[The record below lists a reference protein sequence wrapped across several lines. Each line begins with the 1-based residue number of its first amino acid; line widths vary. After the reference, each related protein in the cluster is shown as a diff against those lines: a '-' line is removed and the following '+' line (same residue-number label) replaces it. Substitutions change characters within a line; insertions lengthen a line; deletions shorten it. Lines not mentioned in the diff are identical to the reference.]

1 MVASRRVFGRI
12 TLLEKL
18 RPASSHVDHLV
29 VGTDMQ
35 MFFTLSW
42 DAENKLLRTEQTYH
56 DMADDTGRLAQY
68 PERCCIDPAGEF
80 LILEVYEATITT
92 IPMARKGKKK
102 GEFEPGVLG
111 EPIVS
116 RIPDF
121 VVPSSAFLYGRKPGE
136 KPRLA
141 MLCKDYKGEIKLKV
155 RELQYDAVNGDVV
168 EWIDVTR
175 ETIELDLG
183 ASHLIPLSD
192 PPYGAL
198 ILGETR
204 ISYWNERNRDLIIQP
219 VQPTIFVN
227 WEKIDN
233 QRYVLADDFG
243 KLYLLMIELNFE
255 DKVEGW
261 KLDVLGKTSRANT
274 LVYLDAG
281 RIYLGSHSGDSQV
294 IQISE
299 QSIEV
304 VQSFSNLAPILD
316 FHIMDM
322 GNRSGEGQI
331 NEFSSGQARL
341 ITASGA
347 WSDGSLRSVRSGVG
361 LEDLG
366 QLEGMEGIMNIFSL
380 KTDPSSPY
388 DDILL
393 ACFASD
399 SRVIYC
405 GPDGSFE
412 ELEDFKGLLLSEQTL
427 LAKNMTGAQLLQVT
441 SSTVAM
447 IDLESSMLNSQ
458 WEPNG
463 TITAVA
469 ASENHVLICVNGT
482 ELVVLD
488 INKDLSMVAQKTFDT
503 SQQLSCVEL
512 SSSLPSICVIGF
524 WQGSSISVLE
534 LATLSVLQTF
544 IISSDSLAAP
554 RSLLIA
560 PLFTD
565 KTPTLL
571 VGMADGNVVTF
582 TISTQSPSAP
592 LSQKQSTLL
601 GTQEPS
607 FAPLPRSND
616 TVGVFTTIEH
626 PTLIHASEGRIVYS
640 AISAST
646 ASSVCSFNAAAY
658 PGAVA
663 MATESGLR
671 ISLIDTER
679 TTHVQTLKVGET
691 VRRFAHS
698 PALKCFGLGCIRKDV
713 VDNEEIIKSSFKL
726 ADEVGFEEVD
736 SHPLEE
742 NEIVDSVIRAELDDG
757 TGEKAERFI
766 VGTANLIGTEGVN
779 EQVKGRLFIFE
790 VTADRKLKVV
800 YKNEYNGA
808 VKCLAMLDDGKIVA
822 GLSKV
827 VAICSLEYQS
837 IGSPKLVKRC
847 TFKMA
852 TFPADLSVVGN
863 RIAVADVMKSAFVLE
878 YKPGRTGAGGDDP
891 DKLVVLARHPQTSWA
906 ISIAEITPTTW
917 LEGDSEGNLLVLNQD
932 LAGVT
937 QDDRETLRLT
947 SEMHLGEM
955 VNRIRVIDVKAQPN
969 SAVQPRAFMGT
980 VSFLSRVPGN
990 GRSLTF
996 CRF

>member
-1 MVASRRVFGRI
+1 M
-12 TLLEKL
+12 LQKL
-18 RPASSHVDHLV
+18 RPISSSIDHLF

-42 DAENKLLRTEQTYH
+42 DTKNKLFRTEQAYH
-56 DMADDTGRLAQY
+56 DLADNTGRLAQY
-68 PERCCIDPAGEF
+68 PDKICIDPEGEF
-80 LILEVYEATITT
+80 LILEVYEGIITT
-92 IPMARKGKKK
+92 IPMVRKGKKK

-111 EPIVS
+111 EPIIS

-141 MLCKDYKGEIKLKV
+141 MLCKDYMGEMKLKI
-155 RELQYDAVNGDVV
+155 RELHYDAVNGDVV
-168 EWIDVTR
+168 EWVDVTP

-183 ASHLIPLSD
+183 ANYLIPLSD
-192 PPYGAL
+192 PPYGL
-198 ILGETR
+198 IILGETR

-219 VQPTIFVN
+219 VEPTSFVS

-243 KLYLLMIELNFE
+243 KLYLLMIELNFD

-261 KLDVLGKTSRANT
+261 KLDVLGETSRANT
-274 LVYLDAG
+274 LTYLDAG

-294 IQISE
+294 IQISQ

-331 NEFSSGQARL
+331 NDFCSGQARL

-347 WSDGSLRSVRSGVG
+347 WCDGSLRSVRIGVG

-366 QLEGMEGIMNIFSL
+366 QLEGMEGITNIFSL

-393 ACFASD
+393 VCFVSD
-399 SRVIYC
+399 SRVISC
-405 GPDGSFE
+405 GSDGNFE
-412 ELEDFKGLLLSEQTL
+412 ELEEFKGLLLSEQTL
-427 LAKNMTGAQLLQVT
+427 LTKNIAGAQLLQVT
-441 SSTVAM
+441 SSTTA
-447 IDLESSMLNSQ
+447 ITDLESSMLNSQ
-458 WEPNG
+458 WKPNG

-469 ASENHVLICVNGT
+469 ASDDHVLVCVNGI
-482 ELVVLD
+482 ELMVLD
-488 INKDLSMVAQKTFDT
+488 MNKDLSIVAQKAFVT

-524 WQGSSISVLE
+524 WQGSSISVLD
-534 LATLSVLQTF
+534 LATLSVLQT
-544 IISSDSLAAP
+544 ISVSTDSLAAP
-554 RSLLIA
+554 RSLLVA
-560 PLFTD
+560 SLFTD
-565 KTPTLL
+565 KPPNLL

-582 TISTQSPSAP
+582 TISARNPSAP

-607 FAPLPRSND
+607 FIPLPRNNG
-616 TVGVFTTIEH
+616 TVGVFTTSEH
-626 PTLIHASEGRIVYS
+626 PTLIHASESRIVYS

-646 ASSVCSFNAAAY
+646 ASNICSFNAAAY

-663 MATESGLR
+663 IATESGLR

-713 VDNEEIIKSSFKL
+713 VDNEEVVKSSFKL
-726 ADEVGFEEVD
+726 ADELGFVEID
-736 SHPLEE
+736 SYPLME
-742 NEIVDSVIRAELDDG
+742 NELVDAVIRAELDDG
-757 TGEKAERFI
+757 AGGKADRFI
-766 VGTANLIGTEGVN
+766 VGTAYLTGTEGVD
-779 EQVKGRLFIFE
+779 EQFRGRLFIFE
-790 VTADRKLKVV
+790 VTTDRRLKVV
-800 YKNEYNGA
+800 YENGYKGA
-808 VKCLAMLDDGKIVA
+808 VKSLAMLDDGKIVA

-837 IGSPKLVKRC
+837 MGRPTLVKRC

-878 YKPGRTGAGGDDP
+878 YRPGRTGIGGDDP
-891 DKLVVLARHPQTSWA
+891 DKLVKLARHPQTSWA
-906 ISIAEITPTTW
+906 ACIGEITPTVW

-969 SAVQPRAFMGT
+969 IVVQPRAFLGT
-980 VSFLSRVPGN
+980 VSFSRTLGN
-990 GRSLTF
+990 G
-996 CRF
+996 